1 MRVRIRVL
9 ALVGVFA
16 LACCGCQKGARQAT
30 HASPDRAEAEKA
42 DSKVKAPAK
51 PAKSRGEDKRHTR
64 VTSTTPKPKKAD
76 KHERGTLAE
85 GDRKKT
91 VPQVDTRSG
100 GILTETDNEM
110 EFDFRQGQIITV
122 VLDSNHSSGL
132 GWALSGSSGSVI
144 LPEGS
149 ASYEVRGGKS
159 SGGAEI
165 WRFRAAR
172 PGYQTVKMEYRRKWA
187 QSVPERTFRFSGIV
201 R

>member
-9 ALVGVFA
+9 ALVCVFA

-30 HASPDRAEAEKA
+30 HAPPDMAEAEKA
-42 DSKVKAPAK
+42 DSKAEAPAK
-51 PAKSRGEDKRHTR
+51 PTKARGEDKRHTR
-64 VTSTTPKPKKAD
+64 VASASEGPKKAD
-76 KHERGTLAE
+76 KHEHGTAAE
-85 GDRKKT
+85 GDRKKS

-100 GILTETDNEM
+100 GVLTETDNEM